1 VDAERAKSYFTA
13 GDDDRRYGGIMRDIP
28 KLVGRAPY
36 EDLVAGLLMRSSKL
50 PTLHKLE
57 LQQQQDITMDM
68 LADIKMVHEFL
79 NTFGTPLGLTK
90 DSGEWIT
97 FGMYL
102 GKGVSLF
109 FVYRKYDSFHG
120 PPGLMVYNMLTF
132 SFRFT
137 TLHDQEPKSGQPA
150 AGSQL
155 QNGPGGLR

>member
-1 VDAERAKSYFTA
+1 MDAERAKTYFTA

-36 EDLVAGLLMRSSKL
+36 EDLVAGLLLRSSKL

-97 FGMYL
+97 FGMCWR
-102 GKGVSLF
+102 KGRSLF
-109 FVYRKYDSFHG
+109 FRLSK
-120 PPGLMVYNMLTF
+120 
-132 SFRFT
+132 
-137 TLHDQEPKSGQPA
+137 E
-150 AGSQL
+150 
-155 QNGPGGLR
+155 